1 MQVRD
6 DIVKQSFSPPL
17 WFENVTI
24 IIECITTKF
33 DTNIQGPYRT
43 KNNDFGDFLTFALEP
58 KECQSVDFCSGIY
71 YIGLAQNVVQT
82 FIFFRL

>member
-43 KNNDFGDFLTFALEP
+43 KNNDFLTFALAP
-58 KECQSVDFCSGIY
+58 KERQSVDFCSGIY
-71 YIGLAQNVVQT
+71 YISLAQNLVQT